1 MVEVHISIIIAIV
14 FIYAVDNSHN
24 NKIFM
29 KMTTTP
35 YVFCPHF
42 TSFAL
47 PSLLILHLLFH
58 ESHWLTI
65 ISECQ
70 TKKMSNNETF
80 LAMQKYTVERNLV

>member
-1 MVEVHISIIIAIV
+1 MVEVHISIIITIV

-47 PSLLILHLLFH
+47 SSLLILYLLLC
-58 ESHWLTI
+58 ECHWFAI
-65 ISECQ
+65 I
-70 TKKMSNNETF
+70 
-80 LAMQKYTVERNLV
+80 L